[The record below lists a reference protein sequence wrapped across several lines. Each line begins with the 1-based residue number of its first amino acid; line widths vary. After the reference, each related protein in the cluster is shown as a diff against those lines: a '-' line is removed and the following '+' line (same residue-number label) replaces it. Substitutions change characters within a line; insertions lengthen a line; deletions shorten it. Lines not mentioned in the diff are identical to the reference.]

1 MRSCELRSIA
11 ARTAATRNQICPP
24 RRRAFTL
31 VELLVVIAI
40 IGILVALL
48 LPAIQAAREAARR
61 MSCQN
66 NLKNLA
72 IGVLNYENQKK
83 ALPDLSQAQPI
94 VSRGGS
100 TEKINNLYDG
110 PQLSWIVRILPF
122 LEEQSLADQ
131 FNQFDMSK
139 AVYAQDNAKPR
150 PFENQMNVLMCP
162 SDATRGRFYSSATYT
177 PDRRFGKGNYAA
189 YCSPEHVQC
198 MRVFPG
204 AMIDEPQPMR
214 RLTDGTSH
222 TIMIA
227 EIRTRD
233 SELDQRGAW
242 ALAWTGAS
250 LLSFDHHSDTVA
262 SGCPDG
268 AARNT
273 PYNPFRITSDAQMPQ
288 MPNNPPAAYLQDR
301 LRDCKNSDEQAAS
314 RLELMPCSFEQ
325 DGGTYLSAASRS
337 LHVGGVN
344 TANADGSVAWI
355 NNEIDA
361 YLMAR
366 LVSINDSQ
374 TLHEGYGG

>member
-1 MRSCELRSIA
+1 MQSNL
-11 ARTAATRNQICPP
+11 TRFILWNRPHRADAQ
-24 RRRAFTL
+24 RRVNARAFTL

-66 NLKNLA
+66 NVKNLA
-72 IGVLNYENQKK
+72 LAVLGYENQKK
-83 ALPDLSQAQPI
+83 ALPDVTQAQPAN
-94 VSRGGS
+94 SRSGVI
-100 TEKINNLYDG
+100 EKLSNLYDG
-110 PQLSWIVRILPF
+110 PQISWIVRVLPF

-131 FNQFDMSK
+131 FNQFDMTK
-139 AVYAQDNAKPR
+139 AVYGQDNAKPR
-150 PFENQMNVLMCP
+150 PFESQMNVLMCP
-162 SDATRGRFYSSATYT
+162 SDATRGRLYSSPTYT

-204 AMIDEPQPMR
+204 AMIDEPQPLKR
-214 RLTDGTSH
+214 FTDGTSH

-242 ALAWTGAS
+242 ALAWTGAT
-250 LLSFDHHSDTVA
+250 LISFDQHSDTVS
-262 SGCPDG
+262 SGCPDT

-288 MPNNPPAAYLQDR
+288 IPNNPPTAYLQDR
-301 LRDCKNSDEQAAS
+301 LRDCKTSDEQVAS
-314 RLELMPCSFEQ
+314 RLDFMPCSFEQ
-325 DGGTYLSAASRS
+325 SDGTYLSAAPRS
-337 LHVGGVN
+337 MHVGGVN

-355 NNEIDA
+355 NNDIDP

-366 LVSINDSQ
+366 LVSINDGQ
-374 TLHEGYGG
+374 VIHEGYGG